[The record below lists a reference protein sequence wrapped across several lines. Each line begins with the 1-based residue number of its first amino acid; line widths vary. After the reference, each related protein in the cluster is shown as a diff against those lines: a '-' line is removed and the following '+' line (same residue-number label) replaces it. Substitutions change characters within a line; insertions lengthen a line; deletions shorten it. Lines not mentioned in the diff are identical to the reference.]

1 MYPRKKH
8 KSLSPESAI
17 SLNSKHQETVI
28 QKLDS
33 AIHLAPVVQNMD
45 GAINQINCYPS
56 DKY

>member
-17 SLNSKHQETVI
+17 SLNSKHQEMVI

-33 AIHLAPVVQNMD
+33 AIHLAPVVQKMD
-45 GAINQINCYPS
+45 GAISQINCYPS